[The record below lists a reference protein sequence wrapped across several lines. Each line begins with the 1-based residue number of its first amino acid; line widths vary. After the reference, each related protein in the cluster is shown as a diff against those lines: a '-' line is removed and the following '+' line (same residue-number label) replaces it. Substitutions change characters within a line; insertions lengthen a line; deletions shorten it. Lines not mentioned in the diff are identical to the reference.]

1 MAIRNVVLDG
11 DEILRKHCREVS
23 EVTDRIRQTLE
34 DMVETMHQQSGCG
47 LAAPQ
52 VCIMR
57 RMFVA
62 ETEQGGKIYY
72 MINPEILEQEGSVSG
87 DEGCLS
93 VPGLIGTVD
102 RPERIKIKALDF
114 NGEEKIYDFEGWDAR
129 VMCHENDHLDGILY
143 TDKAVNVREPEY
155 DEEVEG

>member
-1 MAIRNVVLDG
+1 MAIRNVVLEG

-23 EVTDRIRQTLE
+23 EVTDRIRQTLA
-34 DMVETMHQQSGCG
+34 DMVETMHAQMGCG

-52 VCIMR
+52 VGIMR

-62 ETEQGGKIYY
+62 EPEAGGEVYY
-72 MINPEILEQEGSVSG
+72 MINPEILMQEGSVSG

-93 VPGLIGTVD
+93 LPGLVGTVD
-102 RPERIKIKALDF
+102 RPEKIRIKALDLYG
-114 NGEEKIYDFEGWDAR
+114 NEQVYDFEGWDAR

-143 TDKAVNVREPEY
+143 TDKAVNVREPAY
-155 DEEVEG
+155 TEEVDD